1 MTVSSTAAAAREAS
15 RSNDGKFGEQARD
28 EPDVELGEAIAADSR
43 AAAHAAARRWGSRV
57 DEDELAQETAL
68 ELLKEHTRRGGSTDG
83 ASVSKDPAKVVGT
96 GVERFRNQG
105 AAANT
110 IAQRLATRMALG
122 VTHTR
127 GADIAGYK
135 VLQERLQD
143 FHVDEGREATHGETE
158 KLAMEVRESFP
169 PGKRPSRHYWR
180 SDHLQTSSL
189 DGPAP
194 GGAEA
199 WTAADRVHPALKHEH
214 LGWNDPDAGH
224 ADVEE
229 GTAAHVATTSSDS
242 KERLRMAYAGIAETR
257 GSPMPV
263 AGELSS
269 REARQA
275 KSAVKEAGGA
285 VAVARQVASGRMDGP
300 GARGLLAPFGDV
312 RVSQARGI
320 AESFTDYP
328 QHADKL
334 FGSAVLYSTRSSR

>member
-15 RSNDGKFGEQARD
+15 RSSDGKFGEQALS
-28 EPDVELGEAIAADSR
+28 EPDVELGEAIAEDSR

-57 DEDELAQETAL
+57 DEEELAQETAL
-68 ELLKEHTRRGGSTDG
+68 ELLKEHTRRAGSTDG
-83 ASVSKDPAKVVGT
+83 TLVAKDPAKVVGA
-96 GVERFRNQG
+96 GVARFRNQG

-143 FHVDEGREATHGETE
+143 FHADNGREATHGETE
-158 KLAMEVRESFP
+158 KIAVEVRESFP
-169 PGKRPSRHYWR
+169 PGKRPSGHYWR
-180 SDHLQTSSL
+180 SDHLQTNSL
-189 DGPAP
+189 DGGQ
-194 GGAEA
+194 GGGEA
-199 WTAADRVHPALKHEH
+199 TERVHPALRHRH
-214 LGWNDPDAGH
+214 LGWSDPEAGH
-224 ADVEE
+224 ADPEE
-229 GTAAHVATTSSDS
+229 GTAAHVATTSTDA

-263 AGELSS
+263 ADSLST
-269 REARQA
+269 RQA
-275 KSAVKEAGGA
+275 RAAKAAVKEAGGT

-300 GARGLLAPFGDV
+300 GAQGLLAPFGDV
-312 RVSQARGI
+312 RVSEARGV
-320 AESFTDYP
+320 AETFADYP

-334 FGSAVLYSTRSSR
+334 FGSAVLYSTRTSR